1 MEKTELVELMDEVSF
16 FNDFLK
22 EEKLSLSDLKD
33 SILKFEQKANL
44 IKGGSIENS
53 VYILLQGK
61 AIVSRQQTPHMTIA
75 TLDPGAVCGEISF
88 LGNRPRITNVIADSN
103 VVALK
108 LNSELLLLLPPLLG
122 DKLNNKFKQI
132 LINRIENM
140 NKSITK
146 LKVEIEAISQMK
158 GQLEE
163 EIDTA
168 TLSMGRVKTGVNDIA
183 SFIQELIR

>member
-44 IKGGSIENS
+44 IKEGSIENS

-75 TLDPGAVCGEISF
+75 TLDPGV
-88 LGNRPRITNVIADSN
+88 R
-103 VVALK
+103 
-108 LNSELLLLLPPLLG
+108 
-122 DKLNNKFKQI
+122 
-132 LINRIENM
+132 
-140 NKSITK
+140 
-146 LKVEIEAISQMK
+146 
-158 GQLEE
+158 
-163 EIDTA
+163 
-168 TLSMGRVKTGVNDIA
+168 
-183 SFIQELIR
+183 